1 MNQTQLTTT
10 AASIAA
16 FIAGILST
24 KLPIFD
30 QATWL
35 AIVTACI
42 TIGGA
47 VIGYLTRN
55 TALADV
61 VGKMDGTKVITTA
74 AIANALPNNE
84 SVIASNTVKV
94 EEIKK

>member
-10 AASIAA
+10 VASIAA

-24 KLPIFD
+24 KIPIFD

-42 TIGGA
+42 TVGGA

-61 VGKMDGTKVITTA
+61 VGKMPNTTVITTP
-74 AIANALPNNE
+74 AIADALPNNE

-94 EEIKK
+94 EEIRK